1 MEPMIAAAVIAAI
14 IVILVLWAVSCQRRL
29 AVMDENIN
37 NAMAQIGVQLSS
49 RFDALAAQGKK
60 QLDEILG
67 LKRFLL
73 DFSLI
78 HERGV
83 QEMVI
88 WQDYL
93 I

>member
-1 MEPMIAAAVIAAI
+1 MGILILGIVVIL
-14 IVILVLWAVSCQRRL
+14 LVLWAISTQRKL

-49 RFDALAAQGKK
+49 RFDVLTAQGKK

-78 HERGV
+78 HEQRV
-83 QEMVI
+83 QKTVI

>member
-1 MEPMIAAAVIAAI
+1 MTIGILILGIVVIL
-14 IVILVLWAVSCQRRL
+14 LVLWAISTQRKL

>member
-1 MEPMIAAAVIAAI
+1 MGIIILAI
-14 IVILVLWAVSCQRRL
+14 LVVLLVLWAISTQRRL
-29 AVMDENIN
+29 TVMDENIN

-49 RFDALAAQGKK
+49 RFDALTAQGKK

-83 QEMVI
+83 QKTVI

>member
-1 MEPMIAAAVIAAI
+1 MGIIIVGVIAVLLLFW
-14 IVILVLWAVSCQRRL
+14 VISCQRRL